1 VARAVDVEP
10 RQGTRRTQRSRPAAL
25 AELRSGWS
33 FLVAL
38 FWKCGDDR
46 VLGLAA
52 ETAFFGVLSLF
63 PGLLMIA
70 AALGSL
76 DGIIGANLAA
86 SVEDQV
92 LKFLHL
98 VLTDQAAGA
107 VTTVQQLFERQQ
119 GGVLTF
125 AFLLALVTLSGA
137 FAALVSSLNVVYGVP
152 ESRSWWFRRYLGIV
166 LADGTVLL
174 GAVVLAIVVVG
185 PLFGRGHR
193 IARALGLGDHDLI
206 PGWGWLRWPV
216 LVVVLVAWATTLCHV
231 APSRRTAWRRD
242 LPGGMV
248 AAALWLLASYGFNL
262 YLRLVVRG
270 NPVFGAL
277 GGGLIV
283 MSWLYLLSLSMVL
296 GGEINAMVLRRRRA
310 AEPDGV
316 T

>member
-1 VARAVDVEP
+1 MARAVDVE
-10 RQGTRRTQRSRPAAL
+10 QAKGVRPAVVAG
-25 AELRSGWS
+25 LRSGWS
-33 FLVAL
+33 MFVSL

-76 DGIIGANLAA
+76 DTLLGANLAA
-86 SVEDQV
+86 SVEAQV
-92 LKFLHL
+92 LDFLHL
-98 VLTDQAAGA
+98 VLTDQASGA
-107 VTTVQQLFERQQ
+107 VTTIQQLFERQQ

-125 AFLLALVTLSGA
+125 AFLLALITLSGA

-166 LADGTVLL
+166 LAAGTVLL

-193 IARALGLGDHDLI
+193 IARAIGLGDHDVI
-206 PGWGWLRWPV
+206 PYWGWLRWPV
-216 LVVVLVAWATTLCHV
+216 LLIVLVAWATTLCHV

-242 LPGGMV
+242 LPGGAL
-248 AAALWLLASYGFNL
+248 AAILWLIASYGFNV

-296 GGEINAMVLRRRRA
+296 GGEVNALLLRRRRA
-310 AEPDGV
+310 TNPDGV